1 MLKNGTHIFKNKVF
15 SIYTNNCVSKYFPK
29 NMHIIKPFIIEF
41 IKPNYIIY
49 VSTVMIEAF
58 CISGEL
64 NFNICCSEKLKMKY
78 NQTSFSLENFIYLSN
93 LLYFLSSMKQTPGC
107 NYSFQMLVSTALL
120 FKNHFNQITFLG
132 ETSLRVLNKSVV
144 FYKQLCLEWQ
154 SSSSL
159 RSSFSLSK
167 KMKNR
172 YRLSTDILKIKN
184 NRTCIIKFW
193 NTVTFKFPQFLF
205 L

>member
-1 MLKNGTHIFKNKVF
+1 
-15 SIYTNNCVSKYFPK
+15 
-29 NMHIIKPFIIEF
+29 MHIIKPFIIEF

-64 NFNICCSEKLKMKY
+64 NFNTCCSEKLKMKY
-78 NQTSFSLENFIYLSN
+78 NQTSFSLENFTYLSN
-93 LLYFLSSMKQTPGC
+93 LLYFLSSMKQTPRC

-132 ETSLRVLNKSVV
+132 ENSLRVLNKSVV

-172 YRLSTDILKIKN
+172 YRLSTDLLKIKN